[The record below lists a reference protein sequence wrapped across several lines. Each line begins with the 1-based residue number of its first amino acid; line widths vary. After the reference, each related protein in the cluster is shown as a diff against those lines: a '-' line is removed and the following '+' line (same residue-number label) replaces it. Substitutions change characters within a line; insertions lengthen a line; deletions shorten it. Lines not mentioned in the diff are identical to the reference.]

1 MPLSAYELAREAKI
15 QQNKAMISSLGL
27 DQFSAPPKPSA
38 KRARPKSGPKNKS
51 PTVPSRRSLRA
62 SMLVDRYGMVPDDE
76 VQWDACEEEGGA
88 RGKSGSMA
96 ETPAL
101 GMFKLTYGG
110 AVVEDAPVPVRED
123 SPRPR
128 SDSMLYPVSGQ
139 HGLAGGSG
147 GSSRG
152 SSRGGSLGGLAGSSG
167 GGFRGGFRGGLA
179 GSSGGGFRGGF
190 RGGLAGRS
198 GGGFGGGFGG
208 SFPGGSGGSS
218 RGGFRGGFRGGL
230 AGSSGGGSGRSS
242 RGGSLGG
249 FRGGLAGS
257 SHGGSG
263 RSSHG
268 GSPASRA
275 PPLQKASAL
284 NFSSTHILAE
294 MFSEVRIDI
303 ARASEQPQQQ
313 PVRAPVQSG
322 RAMDHVVDSL
332 AIVLSRTSLDE
343 CEPSEI
349 DNLADSLG
357 QLSMDEKLIP
367 GTQAHRDAV
376 YISITEYI
384 AKRLAEQQAEQLAEQ
399 QAEQLAAPARP
410 ASKLCQVKP
419 WSVENEYEGRCATC
433 LFITKVQF

>member
-38 KRARPKSGPKNKS
+38 KRARPKSGPKNKA
-51 PTVPSRRSLRA
+51 PTGPSRRSSRA

-179 GSSGGGFRGGF
+179 G
-190 RGGLAGRS
+190 RS

-230 AGSSGGGSGRSS
+230 AGSSGGGLAGSSG
-242 RGGSLGG
+242 GG
-249 FRGGLAGS
+249 FGGS